1 MELRPRF
8 KACEDTGS
16 GTSDAERESIG
27 TLGVRSGITG
37 GVASLGDVPG
47 HHSLS

>member
-1 MELRPRF
+1 MEPRPRF

-27 TLGVRSGITG
+27 TLGVRSGVTG

-47 HHSLS
+47 YHSLS